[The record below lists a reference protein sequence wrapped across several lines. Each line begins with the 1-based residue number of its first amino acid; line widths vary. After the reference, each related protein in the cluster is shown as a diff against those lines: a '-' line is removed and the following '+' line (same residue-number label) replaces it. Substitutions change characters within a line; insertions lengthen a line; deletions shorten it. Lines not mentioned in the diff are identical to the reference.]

1 MCKNVFS
8 THHFKTKINHYSHHC
23 KNLSRILI
31 KTTWT
36 TPDTVSKLQKSVFY
50 VNILTPKC
58 FIIFFTSCKQISTG
72 RKWVTKNQKLH
83 NIHSNL
89 FESVVIYRSPF
100 HDNAFSGLIKN
111 RINAFIDSRWMI
123 MAKNWN
129 YIKALLKDKIIFK
142 WKLSNFR
149 LKTRKCGVWGW
160 DFSRILWCYFSRV

>member
-58 FIIFFTSCKQISTG
+58 FIIFSPVASRYLPVENEWQ
-72 RKWVTKNQKLH
+72 KNQKLH
-83 NIHSNL
+83 NFQSNL

-129 YIKALLKDKIIFK
+129 YIKAFIE
-142 WKLSNFR
+142 R
-149 LKTRKCGVWGW
+149 
-160 DFSRILWCYFSRV
+160 